1 MFFVITNARDD
12 FKNPWWVDTQ
22 LLMNLAEKKIRFKER
37 EWEQRFF
44 IKVKNLDKD
53 EIKGSFVVQAFYRK
67 NGKLFFIGQQGILS
81 RWQRK
86 NSDNCMERSKAAVA
100 FFVSNEITEHGFK
113 SDNLVVHILNKDPES
128 CESVIKNID
137 ELWENPNLPQIQK
150 LVSYERQ
157 A

>member
-1 MFFVITNARDD
+1 ML
-12 FKNPWWVDTQ
+12 K
-22 LLMNLAEKKIRFKER
+22 NLAEKKIRFKER
-37 EWEQRFF
+37 ERERRFF

-53 EIKGSFVVQAFYRK
+53 EIKGSFIVQAFYRK
-67 NGKLFFIGQQGILS
+67 NGKLFFIGKQDILS

-86 NSDNCMERSKAAVA
+86 NCGNCMERSKYAVG
-100 FFVSNEITEHGFK
+100 FFASNEMTEHAFK
-113 SDNLVVHILNKDPES
+113 SDNLAVHILNKDPES

-137 ELWENPNLPQIQK
+137 ALSENPNLPQIQK